1 MGGNAAGMVLRL
13 ALKTRFSV
21 MGMGFD
27 SSAARQFLGA
37 VMKLFTEK
45 AYFRS

>member
-1 MGGNAAGMVLRL
+1 MGSNAAGMVRRP
-13 ALKTRFSV
+13 ALKTGFSV

-27 SSAARQFLGA
+27 SSAARQLLGA

-45 AYFRS
+45 AHFRS